1 MRFRLAIIGKHLS
14 QCLLLGGA
22 QYTYTL
28 LLMKLS
34 ITMIIVSLSGFLF
47 IHFLSLTWKLGKGL
61 VI

>member
-1 MRFRLAIIGKHLS
+1 
-14 QCLLLGGA
+14 
-22 QYTYTL
+22 
-28 LLMKLS
+28 MKLS